1 MQGGVGRTPA
11 SCSPAPSGG
20 GRGERMPR
28 SICGSGAGLTFYQDA
43 ESILLD
49 TERQLR
55 HGAGALILGRLA
67 EAGHFEGDHP
77 EARGQQVVGA
87 AEPRA
92 VGATRPR

>member
-1 MQGGVGRTPA
+1 MAACRRGR
-11 SCSPAPSGG
+11 
-20 GRGERMPR
+20 ERR
-28 SICGSGAGLTFYQDA
+28 FYQDA

-49 TERQLR
+49 AERQLR

-67 EAGHFEGDHP
+67 EAGYFEGDHP